1 LFAHSL
7 AALILVQTTLLEE
20 CAISA
25 RCILQKLVIENDFDV
40 AVAAREILAIA
51 FSTLRSKVI
60 ERTRLNANRVI
71 AKAVLMRFI

>member
-1 LFAHSL
+1 MP
-7 AALILVQTTLLEE
+7 LLH
-20 CAISA
+20 A
-25 RCILQKLVIENDFDV
+25 RFF
-40 AVAAREILAIA
+40 AIA

>member
-1 LFAHSL
+1 LFAHGDVTL
-7 AALILVQTTLLEE
+7 VLVQTKPLKQH
-20 CAISA
+20 AISA
-25 RCILQKLVIENDFDV
+25 RCILQKLVIENNFDV

-60 ERTRLNANRVI
+60 ERTRPNANRVI